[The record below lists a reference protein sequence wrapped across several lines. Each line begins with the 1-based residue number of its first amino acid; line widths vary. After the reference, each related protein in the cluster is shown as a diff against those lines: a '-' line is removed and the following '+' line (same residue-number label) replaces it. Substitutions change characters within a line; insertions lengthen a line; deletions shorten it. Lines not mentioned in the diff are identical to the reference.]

1 MNIINQ
7 QLTLPKIDSP
17 KKGAPPKKYSSVEER
32 TKHNNNL
39 RKQRLIAERGHAT
52 PLKRGPK
59 PMPKPIGRERRLEKR
74 RQNYHR
80 NRAVDKQ
87 AMVVAASNIH
97 SVHEASEE
105 TRRQVTTKAL
115 DTCDKAIE
123 SCKELGLAALK
134 TANGASF
141 ESKQSESKSMEKYEN
156 MAPDFMETI
165 GEKSNN
171 DNVSSIYN
179 EDHTNRENLQV
190 DPEDVQVESH
200 EIYDKRSDFGNVKQ
214 DDSITLVPAYPID
227 SDRSIPMALSS
238 NTKKAE
244 HVLEKKKIQHK
255 AGKPPPPRYPS
266 ENHVQAKLAKFLDE
280 DGVPIFGN
288 NAICIKNGGTRYA
301 TYNEKDLIPP
311 FTISTELSGALEEIE
326 TEACQQTKEFHDSL
340 KKRNFYHEGHGGI
353 GKESPSDF
361 NLYQF
366 LLTRSWPEG
375 TPKYTSVV
383 NMMLN
388 NGVCPGTLLDD
399 LLLQKFPSQW
409 PELAKSWY
417 SEEVK
422 NGDEKDE

>member
-7 QLTLPKIDSP
+7 QLTSPKIDSP

-59 PMPKPIGRERRLEKR
+59 PIPKPIGRERRLEKR
-74 RQNYHR
+74 RRNYHR
-80 NRAVDKQ
+80 NRAVEKQKQ

-97 SVHEASEE
+97 SVHKASEE

-156 MAPDFMETI
+156 MVPDFMETI

-200 EIYDKRSDFGNVKQ
+200 EEIYDKRSDFGNVEQ

-227 SDRSIPMALSS
+227 SDTSISMMALSS
-238 NTKKAE
+238 NTKKAK
-244 HVLEKKKIQHK
+244 HVLNKMQIQRK
-255 AGKPPPPRYPS
+255 AQKPPPPRYPS
-266 ENHVQAKLAKFLDE
+266 EKHVQAKLAKLPDKN
-280 DGVPIFGN
+280 GVPIFGN
-288 NAICIKNGGTRYA
+288 NAICIKHGGTRYA

-311 FTISTELSGALEEIE
+311 FTISTELSGAMKEIE
-326 TEACQQTKEFHDSL
+326 TEACQQKKEFFDSL

-353 GKESPSDF
+353 GKESPSDS

-366 LLTRSWPEG
+366 
-375 TPKYTSVV
+375 
-383 NMMLN
+383 
-388 NGVCPGTLLDD
+388 
-399 LLLQKFPSQW
+399 F
-409 PELAKSWY
+409 
-417 SEEVK
+417 
-422 NGDEKDE
+422 